1 MSSNSLHFIHL
12 TVRCS
17 EPALLPCGGVFVDI
31 SGSQGQPICIM
42 IQDEFNTLILT
53 KQNVS
58 DTQKLSDVSAPS
70 LTAGLDK
77 KIQICPLVDKMDT
90 TRL

>member
-1 MSSNSLHFIHL
+1 MHCL
-12 TVRCS
+12 TEQQLTSFHSFNCILRGGS
-17 EPALLPCGGVFVDI
+17 EPALLPCGGVFVDFP
-31 SGSQGQPICIM
+31 SSQGQPICIV

-58 DTQKLSDVSAPS
+58 DTQKLSDVSGAR

-77 KIQICPLVDKMDT
+77 NK
-90 TRL
+90 